1 MNSSESFSTA
11 TFNRWC
17 STAFTRT
24 RRRALC
30 QSIRPQSSRRF
41 ERFTVRARSRT
52 SWRTRQDSLPSMTT
66 RHRVFAAT
74 CLASLAALFSTRADT
89 IDDYISG
96 QMGRLHIPGLS
107 LAIIRD
113 GRVIKVQGYGFA
125 NLELKAPAQK
135 ETVYEIGSNT
145 KQFTAAAIMMLVEDG
160 KIRLEDAITKYFPDA
175 PETWRVITIRHLL
188 THTGGIQNHVA
199 VPHWLDVFKTNLAF
213 ETTPARDEL
222 LRMFYKLPVE
232 FQPGETWAYDNT
244 GYYLLGIIIE
254 KVSGE
259 SYWEFLANRIFKPLD
274 MAATRS
280 TDPQPIV
287 PNRAS
292 GYEWKNDHFENR
304 PILLP
309 AIAFSAGS
317 LLSTVEDMAKWDAA
331 LYTERLLKKSSLEQ
345 MWAVAVANNGADAP
359 FNYGFGWF
367 VDSYHG
373 HRLIQ
378 HSGGTP
384 GFSSAIYRFID
395 DRLTVIVL
403 TNRADRIVDQLVIDL
418 AGMSLPALKRP
429 EANPDPDPKTT
440 TKLKGVM
447 SGLLKGNYEPSAFTS
462 PMRIFLETA
471 TGKAL
476 WKWFADHGSLGS
488 LVFSDREE
496 RKDGQV
502 LRYKVNLGGNWY
514 WFSAKISKDG
524 KIAQIY
530 WW

>member
-1 MNSSESFSTA
+1 M
-11 TFNRWC
+11 
-17 STAFTRT
+17 RT
-24 RRRALC
+24 GPCVL
-30 QSIRPQSSRRF
+30 
-41 ERFTVRARSRT
+41 
-52 SWRTRQDSLPSMTT
+52 
-66 RHRVFAAT
+66 AAT
-74 CLASLAALFSTRADT
+74 CLASVGTLSSTRADT

-96 QMGRLHIPGLS
+96 QMRRLNIPGLS
-107 LAIIRD
+107 LAIVRD
-113 GRVIKVQGYGFA
+113 GRVIKAQGYGFA
-125 NLELKAPAQK
+125 NLELKAPAGK

-145 KQFTAAAIMMLVEDG
+145 KQFTAAAIMLLVEDG
-160 KIRLEDAITKYFPDA
+160 KVHLEDSITKYFPDA
-175 PETWRVITIRHLL
+175 PENWRGITVRHLL

-199 VPHWLDVFKTNLAF
+199 IPHWMDVFKTNLAF
-213 ETTPARDEL
+213 GTVPSREDL
-222 LRMFYKLPVE
+222 LRMFFKLPVE

-244 GYYLLGIIIE
+244 GYYLLGILIE
-254 KVSGE
+254 KVTGR
-259 SYWEFLANRIFKPLD
+259 SYWEFLKERIFTPLD

-280 TDPQPIV
+280 ADPQPII

-317 LLSTVEDMAKWDAA
+317 LLSNVDDMAKWDAA
-331 LYTERLLKKSSLEQ
+331 LYTEKLLKQTSLDKMWTPVRAKDSS
-345 MWAVAVANNGADAP
+345 DAP

-373 HRLIQ
+373 HRLVQ

-395 DRLTVIVL
+395 DKLTIIIL
-403 TNRADRIVDQLVIDL
+403 TNHADRIVDQLAIDL
-418 AGMSLPALKRP
+418 AGMSLPELRRP
-429 EANPDPDPKTT
+429 EAHPDPDPKTT
-440 TKLKGVM
+440 TKLKAVI
-447 SGLLKGNYEPSAFTS
+447 SGLLRENYEPSAFTP
-462 PMRIFLETA
+462 PMRLFLNTA
-471 TGKAL
+471 TGKAF
-476 WKWFADHGSLGS
+476 WKWFADHGALGS
-488 LVFSDREE
+488 LVFSDRED